1 MQKIRNLML
10 IALTLSVSCM
20 PFAQATNNT
29 EQEIQHL
36 FEFISQSDCIF
47 IRNYTEYPAMEA
59 RDHMQTKYDYAKR
72 WVGSAEQF
80 IERIATKSSI
90 SGNRYQV
97 RCQGELLYTDNWLR
111 QELER
116 YRASQTSEQQTAT
129 H

>member
-1 MQKIRNLML
+1 MQKIRNRVL
-10 IALTLSVSCM
+10 ISLFLSVLCL
-20 PFAQATNNT
+20 PFAQATT
-29 EQEIQHL
+29 STAQEIQHL

-47 IRNYTEYPAMEA
+47 IRNHTEYPAKEA

-72 WVGSAEQF
+72 WVNSAEQF

-97 RCQGELLYTDNWLR
+97 RCQGQLLYSDNWLK

-116 YRASQTSEQQTAT
+116 YRASQAIGQQTTA

>member
-1 MQKIRNLML
+1 MQKICNLML
-10 IALTLSVSCM
+10 IALTLSVLCM

-29 EQEIQHL
+29 EQEIKHL

-47 IRNYTEYPAMEA
+47 IRNNTEYPAIEA

-97 RCQGELLYTDNWLR
+97 RCQGKLLYTDNWLK
-111 QELER
+111 QELAR
-116 YRASQTSEQQTAT
+116 YRASQISEQQTAT

>member
-1 MQKIRNLML
+1 MQKIRNLVL
-10 IALTLSVSCM
+10 IALAVSLICM
-20 PFAQATNNT
+20 PFAQATTNT

-36 FEFISQSDCIF
+36 FEFISLSDCIF
-47 IRNYTEYPAMEA
+47 IRNNTEYPAKEA

-72 WVGSAEQF
+72 WVSSAEQF

-97 RCQGELLYTDNWLR
+97 RCQGKLLYTGDWLK
-111 QELER
+111 QELEG

>member
-1 MQKIRNLML
+1 MQKICNLML
-10 IALTLSVSCM
+10 IALTLSVFCM
-20 PFAQATNNT
+20 PFAQATNDT

-47 IRNYTEYPAMEA
+47 FRNNTEYPAKEA
-59 RDHMQTKYDYAKR
+59 RNHMQTKYDYAKR

-80 IERIATKSSI
+80 IDRIATKSSI
-90 SGNRYQV
+90 SGNLYQV
-97 RCQGELLYTDNWLR
+97 RCQGKSLYTDNWLK

-116 YRASQTSEQQTAT
+116 YRASHTRQQQTAT

>member
-1 MQKIRNLML
+1 MQKIRKLMF
-10 IALTLSVSCM
+10 ITLTLSVLCV

-47 IRNYTEYPAMEA
+47 IRNNTEYPAKEA

-80 IERIATKSSI
+80 IDRIATKSSI
-90 SGNRYQV
+90 SGNRYQI
-97 RCQGELLYTDNWLR
+97 RCQGKLLYTDKWLK
-111 QELER
+111 QELAR
-116 YRASQTSEQQTAT
+116 YRASQISEQQTAT

>member
-1 MQKIRNLML
+1 MQKICNLML
-10 IALTLSVSCM
+10 IALTLSVFCI
-20 PFAQATNNT
+20 PFAQATNDI

-47 IRNYTEYPAMEA
+47 IRNNTEYPAKEA

-80 IERIATKSSI
+80 IDRIATKSSI

-97 RCQGELLYTDNWLR
+97 RCQGKLLYTDMWLK
-111 QELER
+111 QELAH
-116 YRASQTSEQQTAT
+116 YRASQISEQQTAT

>member
-1 MQKIRNLML
+1 MQKICNLML
-10 IALTLSVSCM
+10 IVLTLSVLCM

-36 FEFISQSDCIF
+36 FEFISQSNCIF
-47 IRNYTEYPAMEA
+47 IRNNTEYPAKEA

-80 IERIATKSSI
+80 IDRIATKSSI
-90 SGNRYQV
+90 SGNRYQI
-97 RCQGELLYTDNWLR
+97 RCQGKLLYTDKWLK
-111 QELER
+111 QELAR
-116 YRASQTSEQQTAT
+116 YRASQISEQQTAT